1 MKRYERRA
9 ALLWTILTLAGLG
22 LLAASFWLDQGKMP
36 WAVALFLMLCLAVQ
50 ILLYRT
56 AGAYMR
62 KLVIQLSDLIDQL
75 TQLRENPVF
84 PPLEDTML
92 SRLQQQVE
100 RLAAIWAGQNQ
111 QAKEDRDEI
120 QRLVSDLS
128 HQLKTPVAT
137 LQIYGSLLG
146 DTDLSPEQRREYG
159 ARMNRALERLD
170 FLLDSMVK
178 LSRLETG
185 SIRLQ
190 AAPVDVEELILNAAL
205 QVSKAAEEK
214 AIDLAIQPLDH
225 PVQVLCDK
233 KWTEEAVFN
242 ILDNAVKYTPNE
254 GRVALTV
261 EAYETYCRIDVADTG
276 CGIPPDEVTK
286 VFQRFYRGKA
296 AQTVDGAG
304 LGLPLA
310 RKIIQEQG
318 GWLKITSQERGCI
331 FSVLLRRVSDL

>member
-9 ALLWTILTLAGLG
+9 ALLWTILALAGLG
-22 LLAASFWLDQGKMP
+22 LLAASFWLDQGQMP

-50 ILLYRT
+50 ILLFRT

-62 KLVIQLSDLIDQL
+62 KLVVQLSDLIDQL

-159 ARMNRALERLD
+159 ERMSRALERLD

-205 QVSKAAEEK
+205 QVRKAAEEK
-214 AIDLAIQPLDH
+214 EIDLSIQPLDR
-225 PVQVLCDK
+225 PVQVLCDI

-242 ILDNAVKYTPNE
+242 ILDNGV
-254 GRVALTV
+254 
-261 EAYETYCRIDVADTG
+261 
-276 CGIPPDEVTK
+276 
-286 VFQRFYRGKA
+286 
-296 AQTVDGAG
+296 
-304 LGLPLA
+304 
-310 RKIIQEQG
+310 
-318 GWLKITSQERGCI
+318 
-331 FSVLLRRVSDL
+331 